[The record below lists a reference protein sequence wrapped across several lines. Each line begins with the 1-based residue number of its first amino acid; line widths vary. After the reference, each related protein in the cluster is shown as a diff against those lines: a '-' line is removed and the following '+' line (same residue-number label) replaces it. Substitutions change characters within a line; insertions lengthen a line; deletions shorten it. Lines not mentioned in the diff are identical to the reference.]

1 MRDYYRKKLN
11 KLLSRAGDEEF
22 IQLLWA
28 THILQSENPDPARKF
43 ILPETIPDG
52 AISAKMP
59 SEYSI
64 HEWEIETLANELMTV
79 PKAEPKKN
87 GLIRT
92 LRWDHFG
99 AATDCVNWLRK
110 LENVEYRVQKKRED
124 VFLELGRI
132 AARQF
137 DWQRG
142 FVNVPQFYRNAFV
155 YGQGPCAAQF
165 EKAHGIT
172 LNRFSQIGF
181 MLFVSLTNSPVVRND
196 KSWLKMGVEWKEVER
211 VLALISMPFPKAA
224 ALARDRRRK
233 TIHTADKPSI
243 LRQVPCLRF
252 GEKGERIRAPLPE
265 LILEWVTSGV
275 FYDVVE
281 GGGPIRDDYGRRFED
296 YCARH
301 LAETLPGFEWER
313 EFSYRR
319 KPNNIHT
326 PDILCKQGDQ
336 ISVAFECKAT
346 RMSQQ
351 AMFGMNPIEDR
362 GYQDITKAVFQLWRF
377 FSHCRRGYVGRAVSD
392 DAVGVVLTLD
402 NWLVMADT
410 LRKMVLSDAE
420 KMALEKDADISQAD
434 MKPIV
439 FVAAPELERTLSV
452 STEAT
457 FSQALKQSNTERYRG
472 WRLDGV
478 HKDLIE
484 GTPHPKRDYPFSDEL
499 GKILPW
505 WDELGEERADA
516 AAAELE

>member
-1 MRDYYRKKLN
+1 MRDHYRKKLN
-11 KLLSRAGDEEF
+11 KLLSRASNEEF

-28 THILQSENPDPARKF
+28 VHILQSENPDPARKF

-59 SEYSI
+59 SDFSI
-64 HEWEIETLANELMTV
+64 HKWEIETLANELMTV
-79 PKAEPKKN
+79 PKAKPKKN
-87 GLIRT
+87 GPTRT

-99 AATDCVNWLRK
+99 AAADCVNWLRK
-110 LENVEYRVQKKRED
+110 LENVEYRLQKKRED
-124 VFLELGRI
+124 IFIEMGRI

-142 FVNVPQFYRNAFV
+142 FVNIPQFYRNAFV
-155 YGQGPCAAQF
+155 YGQGPCAVQF

-172 LNRFSQIGF
+172 LNRFSQVGF
-181 MLFVSLTNSPVVRND
+181 MLFVSLTNFPVVRND
-196 KSWLKMGVEWKEVER
+196 KSWVRMGVEWEEVER
-211 VLALISMPFPKAA
+211 VLALIAMPFPKAT

-243 LRQVPCLRF
+243 LRQAPCLRF
-252 GEKGERIRAPLPE
+252 GVTGERIRAPLPE
-265 LILEWVTSGV
+265 LILERVTSGV
-275 FYDVVE
+275 FYDVVG
-281 GGGPIRDDYGRRFED
+281 GGGPIRDDYGRRFEC
-296 YCARH
+296 YCARY
-301 LAETLPGFEWER
+301 LAETLPGFQWER
-313 EFSYRR
+313 EFSYRK
-319 KPNNIHT
+319 KPNNLYT
-326 PDILCKQGDQ
+326 PDILCKQSDQ

-351 AMFGMNPIEDR
+351 AMFGINPIEDR

-410 LRKMVLSDAE
+410 MRKQVLADAE
-420 KMALEKDADISQAD
+420 KMAREREKDTDISQAD

-439 FVAAPELERTLSV
+439 FVAAPELERTLSI

-457 FSQALKQSNTERYRG
+457 FLQALKQCNTEKYWG
-472 WRLDGV
+472 WRLDSV
-478 HKDLIE
+478 HSDLIN
-484 GTPHPKRDYPFSDEL
+484 GTSHPKRKYPFSDEL
-499 GKILPW
+499 GQLLPW
-505 WDELGEERADA
+505 WDELGEER
-516 AAAELE
+516 EQ

>member
-1 MRDYYRKKLN
+1 MREYYRKKLN
-11 KLLSRAGDEEF
+11 KLLSLAGKEEF

-28 THILQSENPDPARKF
+28 VHILQSENPDPARKF

-59 SEYSI
+59 SMYML
-64 HEWEIETLANELMTV
+64 HKWEIETLANELMTV
-79 PKAEPKKN
+79 PKTKPKKN
-87 GLIRT
+87 GPTMT
-92 LRWDHFG
+92 LRSDHFG
-99 AATDCVNWLRK
+99 AAMDCVNWLRK
-110 LENVEYRVQKKRED
+110 LENVEYRVQKNRED
-124 VFLELGRI
+124 IFIEMGRI

-142 FVNVPQFYRNAFV
+142 FVNIPQFYRNAHV

-181 MLFVSLTNSPVVRND
+181 MLFVSLTNFPVVQND
-196 KSWLKMGVEWKEVER
+196 KSWVEMGVDWEEVER
-211 VLALISMPFPKAA
+211 VLALIAMPFPSAA

-243 LRQVPCLRF
+243 LRQAPCLRF
-252 GEKGERIRAPLPE
+252 GVTGERIRAPLPE
-265 LILEWVTSGV
+265 LILERVTSGV
-275 FYDVVE
+275 FYDVVG

-301 LAETLPGFEWER
+301 LAETLPGLEWER
-313 EFSYRR
+313 EFSYWK
-319 KPNNIHT
+319 KPNNLDT
-326 PDILCKQGDQ
+326 PDILCKQSDR

-346 RMSQQ
+346 RMSQE
-351 AMFGMNPIEDR
+351 AMFGANPIEAR

-377 FSHCRRGYVGRAVSD
+377 FSHCRRGYVKRAVSD

-410 LRKMVLSDAE
+410 LRKQVLSDAE
-420 KMALEKDADISQAD
+420 KLALEKDSDISEVD
-434 MKPIV
+434 RKPIV
-439 FVAAPELERTLSV
+439 FVAVPELERTLSV

-457 FSQALKQSNTERYRG
+457 FSQALTQSNTERYRG
-472 WRLDGV
+472 WRLDSI
-478 HKDLIE
+478 HNDLIE
-484 GTPHPKRDYPFSDEL
+484 GTPHPKRDYPFSKEL

-505 WDELGEERADA
+505 WDELGEGRADTTIA
-516 AAAELE
+516 GRE

>member
-1 MRDYYRKKLN
+1 MRDHYRKKLD

-28 THILQSENPDPARKF
+28 THILQSEHPDPARKF

-52 AISAKMP
+52 AVSAEMP
-59 SEYSI
+59 SRYAI
-64 HEWEIETLANELMTV
+64 HKWEIETLANELMTV
-79 PKAEPKKN
+79 PKAKPKKN
-87 GLIRT
+87 GPTRT

-99 AATDCVNWLRK
+99 AAVDCVNWLRK

-124 VFLELGRI
+124 IFIEMGRI

-142 FVNVPQFYRNAFV
+142 FVNIPQFYRNTFV

-181 MLFVSLTNSPVVRND
+181 MLFVSLTKFPVVRND
-196 KSWLKMGVEWKEVER
+196 KSWMKMGVDWEEVER
-211 VLALISMPFPKAA
+211 VLALIAMPFPKAA

-233 TIHTADKPSI
+233 MIHTADKPSI
-243 LRQVPCLRF
+243 LRQAPCLRF
-252 GEKGERIRAPLPE
+252 GKKGERIRAPLPE
-265 LILEWVTSGV
+265 LILERVTSGV
-275 FYDVVE
+275 FYDVVG

-296 YCARH
+296 YCARY
-301 LAETLPGFEWER
+301 LVESLPSFEWER
-313 EFSYRR
+313 EFSYRK
-319 KPNNIHT
+319 KPNKLDT
-326 PDILCKQGDQ
+326 PDILCKQIGQ

-351 AMFGMNPIEDR
+351 AMFGKNPIDDR

-377 FSHCRRGYVGRAVSD
+377 FSHCRRGYVGRTVRD

-402 NWLVMADT
+402 NWLLMADT
-410 LRKMVLSDAE
+410 LRKQVLSDAA
-420 KMALEKDADISQAD
+420 KMALEKDADISEAD
-434 MKPIV
+434 RKPIV
-439 FVAAPELERTLSV
+439 FVAVPELERTLSV

-457 FSQALKQSNTERYRG
+457 FSQALKQSNTKRYRG

-478 HKDLIE
+478 HNDLIE
-484 GTPHPKRDYPFSDEL
+484 GTPHPKRKYPFSDKL
-499 GKILPW
+499 GQLLPW
-505 WDELGEERADA
+505 WDEFGEERADA
-516 AAAELE
+516 AVAGLD